1 MSMKKQSDTM
11 TEEGPAHVLVYGLDQ
26 ANFEGSFGNQSEW
39 PYPLR
44 YLPEDCT
51 LPTLQE
57 ALAHQG
63 LISVAVACK
72 TLKIVYQEGTIIL
85 D

>member
-44 YLPEDCT
+44 YLPEGHRESIPDLCHGS
-51 LPTLQE
+51 QK
-57 ALAHQG
+57 G
-63 LISVAVACK
+63 
-72 TLKIVYQEGTIIL
+72 
-85 D
+85 